1 VSDLTRLRI
10 AVEDLEMVSDALTGR
25 ARDTAAVPV
34 ASNDRAEVARRLE
47 LADRIGRVADSLIDA
62 LYSLTVVDEPL
73 VVVDGEPPAG
83 PEHDLTDDCPA
94 CVVIPCAAV
103 LPGSD
108 RG

>member
-34 ASNDRAEVARRLE
+34 ASNDRAEVAGRLE
-47 LADRIGRVADSLIDA
+47 LANRIEA
-62 LYSLTVVDEPL
+62 VVDTLNVVLVVLADVDPL
-73 VVVDGEPPAG
+73 VLVESSVRS
-83 PEHDLTDDCPA
+83 CPT
-94 CVVIPCAAV
+94 CAI
-103 LPGSD
+103 GGD